1 MKMKMK
7 SPKSSPFNGK
17 NGNGLHSLSN
27 MPFSADLI
35 SFEEITDY
43 SLIRDKK
50 KVKFY
55 FHFSQFL

>member
-43 SLIRDKK
+43 SLVRDKK
-50 KVKFY
+50 KVKF
-55 FHFSQFL
+55 